1 MYWYYIQPSSIQL
14 NSQVLYG
21 ICNKK
26 SIEYTSFHHIQT
38 LLISGIEKYIACS
51 NSKQKEEIL
60 HNLNLVLQNK
70 LDINTLNFNKKF
82 WSKYD
87 LDGLLYLINIKNNQI
102 IMPEEAEKFL
112 VSFNKIS
119 KYIDQEDISRFEN
132 IFKESIKSNSHIR
145 FKKQS
150 KF

>member
-14 NSQVLYG
+14 DSQVLYG

-26 SIEYTSFHHIQT
+26 SIEYTSFHYIQT
-38 LLISGIEKYIACS
+38 LLISGIKKYIAFS
-51 NSKQKEEIL
+51 NLKQKEEIL

-70 LDINTLNFNKKF
+70 LDINTLNKKF
-82 WSKYD
+82 LSNYD

-119 KYIDQEDISRFEN
+119 KYIDYDNISRFEN